1 MVHLNAMATV
11 SEQHEYRRI
20 VYLLFGI
27 PCAQREIPSYICGF
41 CELSVFSEA
50 VSC

>member
-1 MVHLNAMATV
+1 MVHFNAVTTV
-11 SEQHEYRRI
+11 SEQYEYSRI

-27 PCAQREIPSYICGF
+27 PCAQRDSFIVGF